1 MQPMNTVWPWSSL
14 ACATSGTK
22 LCRKVL
28 IALLVVAL
36 SASTFFALAEG
47 NTIQAGQEIQAS
59 INVAKAGDI
68 IIVGP
73 GNHNVFEVDRP
84 LTIVGQ
90 GESLLEAAIQKPA
103 IKIKCDGVSLSGFKI
118 LGVRKDSA
126 AKFNYYMQNPAAAA
140 GSRFD
145 QPNAAI
151 VVSGNNFIMKDTVIF
166 GAQVG
171 LLAEDVDNL
180 TFQNITMESCD
191 TGASLKYCRFAGFKE
206 CIFLRCDKYGLN
218 VEQSQDIF
226 LENSSIESTS
236 NAGAL
241 FKESENCSIL
251 GNIFSKNTFGLSL
264 WDSSF
269 NYVMRNRADHNYYG
283 ILVTSWSN
291 NNTIADNFALDNRR
305 SEIAKGFG
313 IGISLQE
320 NSSYNMV
327 VRNTVKGNFNGLEI
341 SRGCKF
347 NAVYYNNDS
356 DNSHGIRLN
365 ENRNNLI
372 CGNNFYNN
380 NINAYE
386 NASLNI
392 WNTTIGNYYSDYRGR
407 DKNNDGIGDEPYT
420 LPGPE
425 SKTSDYRPLTRPNRA
440 ALLDLLALKGEVKK
454 YAKYGLSDEEVPIYR
469 MEGGTVVISSRVPTS
484 PPKWPDS
491 RPLDVTIPPS

>member
-1 MQPMNTVWPWSSL
+1 MQPMSTAWPWYSL

-22 LCRKVL
+22 PSHKAL
-28 IALLVVAL
+28 ITLLVVAL
-36 SASTFFALAEG
+36 FVSTFFVQAEG
-47 NTIQAGQEIQAS
+47 KTIRAGQDIQATID
-59 INVAKAGDI
+59 VANAGDI

-73 GNHNVFEVDRP
+73 GSHNIFEVDRP
-84 LTIVGQ
+84 LTIIGQ
-90 GESLLEAAIQKPA
+90 GEPLLEAAIQKPA
-103 IKIKCDGVSLSGFKI
+103 IRINCDGVSLSGFKI
-118 LGVRKDSA
+118 LGVRKDST
-126 AKFNYYMQNPAAAA
+126 AKFNYYMQNPAAAT
-140 GSRFD
+140 GSSLN

-151 VVSGNNFIMKDTVIF
+151 VVSGNDFIMNDSIIF

-180 TFQNITMESCD
+180 TLQNITVESCD
-191 TGASLKYCRFAGFKE
+191 TGASLTYCRFAGVRASRFS
-206 CIFLRCDKYGLN
+206 RCDKYGLDI
-218 VEQSQDIF
+218 ERSQDVF
-226 LENSSIESTS
+226 LENSTIESTS

-241 FKESENCSIL
+241 FKDSENCSIL
-251 GNIFSKNTFGLSL
+251 GNNFSKNTFGLSL

-269 NYVMRNRADHNYYG
+269 NDVMRNRADHNYYG
-283 ILVTSWSN
+283 ILVTSGSN
-291 NNTIADNFALDNRR
+291 NNTIADNLAVDNSR

-327 VRNTVKGNFNGLEI
+327 VRNTVTGNFNGLEI

-347 NAVYYNNDS
+347 NAVYYNKAS

-365 ENRNNLI
+365 ENRNNVI
-372 CGNNFYNN
+372 CGNDFYNN

-392 WNTTIGNYYSDYRGR
+392 WNTTAGNYYSDYRGR
-407 DKNNDGIGDEPYT
+407 DKNNDGIGDEPYN

-425 SKTSDYRPLTRPNRA
+425 SKTSDFRPLTRPYGA
-440 ALLDLLALKGEVKK
+440 ALLDLPALKDEVKK
-454 YAKYGLSDEEVPIYR
+454 YAKYGLADEEVPIYW

-491 RPLDVTIPPS
+491 KPLDVTIPPS